1 MPRWGGMPH
10 LGMGHNEQNTV
21 EMSNRHALEPG
32 TMLRQYR
39 IDSVVG
45 QGGFGITYLA
55 FDTDLQRRVAI
66 KECYPR
72 DFVSREGTTVVPTG
86 ASQTKDF
93 HWALGK
99 FVDEATTLARF
110 KHPGIVQVLQIIKDE
125 NESAYMVLEFVEGQS
140 FDQWLKSKT
149 GPPDEDS
156 LKTVIAPLLDA
167 LEVVHENNI
176 AHRDIAPDNIY
187 IREDGSAVLL
197 DFGAAKQTLVQQSR
211 TLNLVVKDGYSA
223 PEQYYAEGRQGPW
236 TDVYAFAATLYR
248 AIAGKRPVDAMARLD
263 ALNNDEPD
271 PLEPLSKL
279 APSGYTSGFLSA
291 ISDGMAPQ
299 TKARP
304 QSVKAW
310 RDSILGTG
318 PASPATGTAPTDAA
332 FDKTRVQRFDPSNS
346 GDSKDTAK
354 KKSRSAATIFAG
366 LVLVCAAGVGAYLFF
381 QYSAAQA
388 EKRAWDDAA
397 SEDTVAAYQGFIS
410 NHPSSELMS
419 SAQLA
424 IRALNSPWTKVI
436 DLAASERANDVAIT
450 SKAIVIAG
458 GTVAS
463 GSTEMKGLVQSVSLS
478 GRQNWRASYG
488 GAGSHVFEGIH
499 VAPDG
504 DFVAV
509 GNTRVSSSAGP
520 KGLVAKY
527 DANGEEKWTKLV
539 GDSGDNGLM
548 DAVVKPDGSVVAVGW
563 AKSPSGSGTDGWVAT
578 FNPFGDLMNA
588 QFLGGPGNDR
598 FDSVALM
605 PDGTLAMV
613 GQQQREGAQDAN
625 FWLVKL
631 AADGN
636 VILDRAPGG
645 RNTDSFGGVAATRD
659 GQLVV
664 VGQTDSFGSNTFD
677 GMIMR
682 VTADNKTPPK
692 VLAEAR
698 DDYLTG
704 VALSADDSVVVA
716 GYTSSR
722 GAGQTDGW
730 VIKYNKNL
738 DTVQWE
744 RVLGGKGWDT
754 IENVA
759 VLPDGSTILVGGK
772 GKEGSGGSDLWII
785 RLGPDG
791 QYDGS

>member
-1 MPRWGGMPH
+1 
-10 LGMGHNEQNTV
+10 
-21 EMSNRHALEPG
+21 
-32 TMLRQYR
+32 MLRQYR

-86 ASQTKDF
+86 ASETKDF
-93 HWALGK
+93 QWALGK

-125 NESAYMVLEFVEGQS
+125 NKSAYIVLEFVEGQS
-140 FDQWLKSKT
+140 FDQWLKSQS
-149 GPPDEDS
+149 GPPDEES
-156 LKTVIAPLLDA
+156 LKSVIAPLLDA

-187 IREDGSAVLL
+187 IRQDGTAVLL
-197 DFGAAKQTLVQQSR
+197 DFGAAKQTLGQQTR

-248 AIAGKRPVDAMARLD
+248 AISGKRPVDAMARLD
-263 ALNNDEPD
+263 AINNDEPD
-271 PLEPLSKL
+271 PLEPLSEL
-279 APSGYTSGFLSA
+279 THSGYSSRFLAA
-291 ISDGMAPQ
+291 ISEGMAPQ

-304 QSVKAW
+304 QSIKDW
-310 RDSILGTG
+310 RAAILGSEPG
-318 PASPATGTAPTDAA
+318 SSVLAASPLDADI
-332 FDKTRVQRFDPSNS
+332 DKTRVQRPESTTSRGENPPPNN
-346 GDSKDTAK
+346 
-354 KKSRSAATIFAG
+354 KSRGAIP
-366 LVLVCAAGVGAYLFF
+366 VLVGLALFVAVGGGGYMFM
-381 QYSAAQA
+381 QHSAAQA
-388 EKRAWDDAA
+388 EKRAWDVAVHQ
-397 SEDTVAAYQGFIS
+397 DTIGAYQTFVS
-410 NHPSSELMS
+410 DHPSSELMS

-424 IRALNSPWTKVI
+424 IKALSSPWTKII
-436 DLAASERANDVAIT
+436 DLATSERANDVAIT
-450 SKAIVIAG
+450 DTAIVVAG
-458 GTVAS
+458 SALST
-463 GSTEMKGLVQSVSLS
+463 GSDMQGIVQSVSLS
-478 GRQNWRASYG
+478 GKENWRANYG
-488 GAGSHVFEGIH
+488 GAGAQVFEGLYR
-499 VAPDG
+499 ASDG
-504 DFVAV
+504 DIVAV
-509 GNTRVSSSAGP
+509 GSSRDDLGSGQ
-520 KGLVAKY
+520 KGLVVRY
-527 DANGEEKWTKLV
+527 DAEGTLKWAKLIGGSGE
-539 GDSGDNGLM
+539 NGLM
-548 DAVVKPDGSVVAVGW
+548 DTAIRPDGEIIVVGW
-563 AKSPSGSGTDGWVAT
+563 ASTQGGTGSDGWVAT
-578 FNPFGDLMNA
+578 LNPFGDLMTE

-598 FDSVALM
+598 FESVALM
-605 PDGTLAMV
+605 PDGDVALV
-613 GQQQREGAQDAN
+613 GQQQRDGAQDAN

-631 AADGN
+631 SAAGN
-636 VILDRAPGG
+636 VVLDRAPGG

-692 VLAEAR
+692 VIAEAR
-698 DDYLTG
+698 DDYLTS
-704 VALSADDSVVVA
+704 VAITPDNGVVVA

-730 VIKYNKNL
+730 VIKYDQNL
-738 DTVQWE
+738 DNVLWE
-744 RVLGGKGWDT
+744 RVIGGKGWDT
-754 IENVA
+754 IENVGI
-759 VLPDGSTILVGGK
+759 LPDGSTVVVGAK

-785 RLGPDG
+785 RLGSDG

>member
-1 MPRWGGMPH
+1 
-10 LGMGHNEQNTV
+10 MGHNERNADK
-21 EMSNRHALEPG
+21 MSIRHALGPG
-32 TMLRQYR
+32 TMLRQYK

-93 HWALGK
+93 QWALGK

-149 GPPDEDS
+149 SPPDEAS

-187 IREDGSAVLL
+187 IRHDGTAVLL

-248 AIAGKRPVDAMARLD
+248 AIAGKRPIDAMARLD

-271 PLEPLSKL
+271 PLEPLSKI
-279 APSGYTSGFLSA
+279 APSGYSSGFLSA
-291 ISDGMAPQ
+291 ITDGMAPQ

-310 RDSILGTG
+310 RASILGTEPTSSIADG
-318 PASPATGTAPTDAA
+318 APLDKAI
-332 FDKTRVQRFDPSNS
+332 DKTRVQRPVPINS
-346 GDSKDTAK
+346 TNASGAAK
-354 KKSRSAATIFAG
+354 EKGRSAAALIAG
-366 LVLVCAAGVGAYLFF
+366 VAVVGAAAVGAYLFH
-381 QYSAAQA
+381 QHSTAQA
-388 EKRAWDDAA
+388 EKRAWDDAVT
-397 SEDTVAAYQGFIS
+397 EDTVAAYKSFVD
-410 NHPSSELMS
+410 NHPASELMS

-424 IRALNSPWTKVI
+424 IRALNSPWTTVI
-436 DLAASERANDVAIT
+436 DLAASERANDVAVT
-450 SKAIVIAG
+450 DNAIVIAG
-458 GTVAS
+458 GTVVS
-463 GSTEMKGLVQSVSLS
+463 GSTDMRGLVQSVSLS

-488 GAGSHVFEGIH
+488 GTGSHVFEGIH
-499 VAPDG
+499 ATPEG

-509 GNTRVSSSAGP
+509 GKSRESGSAGQ
-520 KGLVAKY
+520 KGLVVKY
-527 DANGEEKWTKLV
+527 DANGAEKWARLV
-539 GDSGDNGLM
+539 GDGGDNGLM
-548 DAVVKPDGSVVAVGW
+548 DAVVKPDGSVIAVGW

-578 FNPFGDLMNA
+578 LNPFGDLMNA
-588 QFLGGPGNDR
+588 RFLGGPGNDR

-682 VTADNKTPPK
+682 VTTDNKTPPK

-704 VALSADDSVVVA
+704 VALAPDDSIVVA

-738 DTVQWE
+738 DSVRWE

-759 VLPDGSTILVGGK
+759 VLPDGMEVSTLA
-772 GKEGSGGSDLWII
+772 
-785 RLGPDG
+785 
-791 QYDGS
+791 